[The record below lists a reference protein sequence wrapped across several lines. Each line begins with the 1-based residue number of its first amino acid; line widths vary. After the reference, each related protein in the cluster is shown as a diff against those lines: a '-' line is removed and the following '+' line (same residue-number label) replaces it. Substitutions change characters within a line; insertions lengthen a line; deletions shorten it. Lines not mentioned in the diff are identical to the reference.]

1 MANDK
6 TAIRSPQSQTLQRAC
21 RFLSRMDLAA
31 VLIFVVL
38 LVAVLGSCFPQLSPL
53 VAADAER
60 LARWEEA
67 VRGRYGG
74 LADALVAVGA
84 FRCFRSPVFLVPLA
98 LLVVTTLVCTLDR
111 WWGLWRR
118 AFRQPVRCSQA
129 VFDDAPHT
137 ARLNGPP
144 AVDLVGVVRERLE
157 ERGFRVRTTEVV
169 TLSEAEGGFVYLR
182 GDRHRLAVLATLV
195 THLAVWLLLAGVA
208 LSGLV
213 GWREEV
219 TVGPGET
226 VGVGHG
232 SGLALRNAGFTV
244 ARYPDGSV
252 ADYEALLTVFAGDR
266 QVAHGTIR
274 VGVPLTYGS
283 VGFHLHGYG
292 GTEGRYSVTLL
303 AVRDPGYGLVIAAGF
318 LLLLGMTVSFNFP
331 HACVRARIGPQGALC
346 LAGQA
351 GRRATGVLTR
361 HGFERE
367 FAGLVDEIGRA
378 AQSAEEDTA

>member
-1 MANDK
+1 MVNDES
-6 TAIRSPQSQTLQRAC
+6 AIRNPQSQILQRAC
-21 RFLSRMDLAA
+21 RFLGRMDVAA
-31 VLIFVVL
+31 GLLFVVL
-38 LVAVLGSCFPQLSPL
+38 LLAVLGSCFPQLSPL
-53 VAADAER
+53 VAADPER
-60 LARWEEA
+60 SARWEEA

-98 LLVVTTLVCTLDR
+98 LLVVATLMCTLDR
-111 WWGLWRR
+111 WRGLWRR

-137 ARLNGPP
+137 ARLGALP

-157 ERGFRVRTTEVV
+157 QRGFRVRTTEVV
-169 TLSEAEGGFVYLR
+169 TTEEPALSEAEGRFTYLR

-219 TVGPGET
+219 TVGPDQT
-226 VGVGHG
+226 AQVGHG

-252 ADYEALLTVFAGDR
+252 ADYEALVTVFAGDQ

-331 HACVRARIGPQGALC
+331 HACVRARIGPQGVLC

-351 GRRATGVLTR
+351 GRRA

-367 FAGLVDEIGRA
+367 FAELVEEIGRA
-378 AQSAEEDTA
+378 AQSAEEGMD

>member
-1 MANDK
+1 MVNDES
-6 TAIRSPQSQTLQRAC
+6 AIHQPVYPRAQSAVLKRVV
-21 RFLSRMDLAA
+21 RFLSRVDVAA
-31 VLIFVVL
+31 ILILVVL
-38 LVAVLGSCFPQLSPL
+38 LLAVLGSCFPQLSPL
-53 VAADAER
+53 VAADPER
-60 LARWEEA
+60 SARWEEA

-74 LADALVAVGA
+74 LADVLVAVGA

-111 WWGLWRR
+111 WRGLWRR

-144 AVDLVGVVRERLE
+144 AVDLGEVVRERLE
-157 ERGFRVRTTEVV
+157 QRGFRVRTTEVV
-169 TLSEAEGGFVYLR
+169 TTEERFVYLR

-219 TVGPGET
+219 TVGPDKT

-252 ADYEALLTVFAGDR
+252 ADYEALVTVFAGDQ
-266 QVAHGTIR
+266 QVAHGTIW

-318 LLLLGMTVSFNFP
+318 LLLSGMTVSFNFP
-331 HACVRARIGPQGALC
+331 HACVRARVGPQGALC

-351 GRRATGVLTR
+351 DRRA
-361 HGFERE
+361 HDFERE
-367 FAGLVDEIGRA
+367 FAGLVEVVRQA
-378 AQSAEEDTA
+378 MVSR

>member
-1 MANDK
+1 
-6 TAIRSPQSQTLQRAC
+6 
-21 RFLSRMDLAA
+21 MDLAA
-31 VLIFVVL
+31 VMIFVVL
-38 LVAVLGSCFPQLSPL
+38 VVAILGSCFPQLSSA
-53 VAADAER
+53 VAVDPER
-60 LARWEEA
+60 LAQWEAA

-84 FRCFRSPVFLVPLA
+84 FRCFRSTVFLVPLA
-98 LLVVTTLVCTLDR
+98 LLVVATLVCTLDR
-111 WWGLWRR
+111 WRGLWRR

-137 ARLNGPP
+137 ARLDALP
-144 AVDLVGVVRERLE
+144 AVDLVGVVCERLE
-157 ERGFRVRTTEVV
+157 QRGFRVRTTEVV
-169 TLSEAEGGFVYLR
+169 TTEERFVYLR

-219 TVGPGET
+219 TVGPDET

-232 SGLALRNAGFTV
+232 SGLALRNAEFTV

-252 ADYEALLTVFAGDR
+252 ADYEALVAVFAGDQ

-274 VGVPLTYGS
+274 VGVPLAYGS

-303 AVRDPGYGLVIAAGF
+303 AVRDPGYGLVVAAGF

-331 HACVRARIGPQGALC
+331 HACVRARIGPPGTLC

-367 FAGLVDEIGRA
+367 FAGLVEEIGRA
-378 AQSAEEDTA
+378 AHSAEEDTA

>member
-1 MANDK
+1 
-6 TAIRSPQSQTLQRAC
+6 
-21 RFLSRMDLAA
+21 MDLAA
-31 VLIFVVL
+31 ALILVVL
-38 LVAVLGSCFPQLSPL
+38 LLAVLGSCFPQLSPL
-53 VAADAER
+53 VASDPER

-98 LLVVTTLVCTLDR
+98 LLIVATLVCTLDR
-111 WWGLWRR
+111 WRGLWRR

-137 ARLNGPP
+137 ARLSALP
-144 AVDLVGVVRERLE
+144 AVDLVGVVRERLGQ
-157 ERGFRVRTTEVV
+157 RGFRVRTTEVV
-169 TLSEAEGGFVYLR
+169 TTEGGFIYLR

-219 TVGPGET
+219 TVGPDET

-252 ADYEALLTVFAGDR
+252 ADYEALVTVFAGDQ

-274 VGVPLTYGS
+274 VGVPLAYGS

-331 HACVRARIGPQGALC
+331 HACVRARIGPPGTLC

-367 FAGLVDEIGRA
+367 FAEMVEEIGRA
-378 AQSAEEDTA
+378 AQSAQEGMD